1 MRIVKGRRVRV
12 AGRRRHEKREQ
23 RKEAEKESERKCE
36 EERIGGGV
44 GVLGAVAL
52 DGGGE
57 HARDRARDDAAGG
70 DDSDDDELLRSVDD
84 ETIEAYAS
92 RACGQL
98 RRGGADP
105 ADRAPGASVSSLE
118 APAEV
123 AERALTGAVLGLV
136 ASEPQLTAQQ
146 HFDREFAAARA
157 AARKAVQEA
166 AAREAAARAP
176 VPVRARGARALTG
189 NERRERLWK
198 G

>member
-1 MRIVKGRRVRV
+1 MLEYG
-12 AGRRRHEKREQ
+12 
-23 RKEAEKESERKCE
+23 AES
-36 EERIGGGV
+36 
-44 GVLGAVAL
+44 GAVAADRRRREKAALSEIARRL
-52 DGGGE
+52 DVR
-57 HARDRARDDAAGG
+57 AMPPSRDRARDDAAGG